1 MKNEYIQRKK
11 IILRLILM
19 LDYQKLQSSA
29 QIPTQ
34 VQPPTEWKEV
44 EVELI

>member
-1 MKNEYIQRKK
+1 
-11 IILRLILM
+11 M
-19 LDYQKLQSSA
+19 LDYEKWQSSA